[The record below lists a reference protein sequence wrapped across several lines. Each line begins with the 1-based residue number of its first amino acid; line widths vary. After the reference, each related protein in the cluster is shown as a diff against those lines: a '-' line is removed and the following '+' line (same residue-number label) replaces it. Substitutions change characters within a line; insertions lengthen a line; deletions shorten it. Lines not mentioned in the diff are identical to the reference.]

1 MRRVIV
7 FVVLLTVVVTIV
19 GVVNL
24 RRDATLLGVDW
35 RIKKRLPTKDVQIQ
49 RPRRSLIVQT
59 VTAPGTI
66 ELIDE
71 AKIASQTIGKVE
83 LVQVEK
89 GDQVKTGDLLVKL
102 EDEDAKARL
111 ESTEARIDRLKE
123 AIKSAE
129 ADLKKA
135 QEESAGFASLKQLG
149 FSSENELRDVATIL
163 EKMKAVLA
171 MSRFELTES
180 YAIRRNSQQ
189 EVERT
194 EIRAPIDGT
203 VIDRDVEVGEIVIAG
218 TTNLPGTVLM
228 TIGDMNRMRVRADV
242 DETDVG
248 LIRPG
253 QPVQI
258 FLQADQDT
266 PVPGEVDLIA
276 PKGTKFADVVSF
288 ETLITVSGK
297 HEALLPEMTATVE
310 IEVKRAENTLSV
322 PVQAVVHRRLKD
334 LPPTPMFRDWVARQ
348 PKTPSE
354 KGKDE
359 LVRYVTAVFV
369 MEDGEAHARP
379 VQTGIS
385 DQERIEILDGL
396 GLEDTVIIGPFRA
409 LDEMV
414 EGQPVKLEEPKKEA
428 AQQEAAKQ
436 EAAQQEAPA
445 KQKPAPAEATPQEP
459 SPQAPPTQEPSPQAP
474 PTQELPEQDSPDT
487 SSKDSP

>member
-1 MRRVIV
+1 
-7 FVVLLTVVVTIV
+7 
-19 GVVNL
+19 
-24 RRDATLLGVDW
+24 
-35 RIKKRLPTKDVQIQ
+35 
-49 RPRRSLIVQT
+49 
-59 VTAPGTI
+59 
-66 ELIDE
+66 
-71 AKIASQTIGKVE
+71 
-83 LVQVEK
+83 
-89 GDQVKTGDLLVKL
+89 
-102 EDEDAKARL
+102 
-111 ESTEARIDRLKE
+111 
-123 AIKSAE
+123 
-129 ADLKKA
+129 
-135 QEESAGFASLKQLG
+135 
-149 FSSENELRDVATIL
+149 VATIL

-180 YAIRRNSQQ
+180 YGIRRNSQQ
-189 EVERT
+189 ELERT

-242 DETDVG
+242 DETDVA

-253 QPVQI
+253 QPAQI
-258 FLQADQDT
+258 YLQADQND

-276 PKGTKFADVVSF
+276 PKGTKRADVVSF

-297 HEALLPEMTATVE
+297 HAALLPEMTATVE

-334 LPPTPMFRDWVARQ
+334 LPPTPLFRDWVARQ

-359 LVRYVTAVFV
+359 MVRYVTAVFV
-369 MEDGEAHARP
+369 MEDGEARARP

-385 DQERIEILDGL
+385 DQERLEILDGL
-396 GLEDTVIIGPFRA
+396 GPEDTVIIGPFRV

-428 AQQEAAKQ
+428 AKKGSPANQDTENTQPTPPEPTPKTP
-436 EAAQQEAPA
+436 AQGA
-445 KQKPAPAEATPQEP
+445 
-459 SPQAPPTQEPSPQAP
+459 
-474 PTQELPEQDSPDT
+474 PDT
-487 SSKDSP
+487 SPKEQP

>member
-7 FVVLLTVVVTIV
+7 FLMLLAVIATIV
-19 GVVNL
+19 GVINF
-24 RRDATLLGVDW
+24 RRDATMLGVDW
-35 RIKKRLPTKDVQIQ
+35 RIKKRLPTKEVQIQ

-83 LVQVEK
+83 SVEVEK

-102 EDEDAKARL
+102 DDEDAKARL

-129 ADLKKA
+129 ADLKNA
-135 QEESAGFASLKQLG
+135 QEESTGFANLKQRG
-149 FSSENELRDVATIL
+149 FSSEDELRDVATIL
-163 EKMKAVLA
+163 EKMKAALG
-171 MSRFELTES
+171 MSQNELKES

-228 TIGDMNRMRVRADV
+228 TIGDMNCMRVRADV
-242 DETDVG
+242 DETDVA
-248 LIRPG
+248 LIRSG
-253 QPVQI
+253 QPAQI
-258 FLQADQDT
+258 YLQADQND

-276 PKGTKFADVVSF
+276 PKGTKRADVVSF

-297 HEALLPEMTATVE
+297 RKSLLPEMTATVE
-310 IEVKRAENTLSV
+310 IEVKRAEDALGV

-334 LPPTPMFRDWVARQ
+334 LPPTPLFRDWVARQ
-348 PKTPSE
+348 PKTPAE

-359 LVRYVTAVFV
+359 MVRYVTVVFV

-396 GLEDTVIIGPFRA
+396 GPDDTVIIGPFRV
-409 LDEMV
+409 LDEML

-428 AQQEAAKQ
+428 TK
-436 EAAQQEAPA
+436 
-445 KQKPAPAEATPQEP
+445 
-459 SPQAPPTQEPSPQAP
+459 
-474 PTQELPEQDSPDT
+474 
-487 SSKDSP
+487 KDSKEHP